1 VILIDGESGVGKSRL
16 AKQMSAELGGVLVHL
31 DDLYPG
37 WNGLSAGREH
47 AIDSV
52 LIPLTEGRTGRYTAW
67 DWARS
72 VPGEVVEV
80 APTDV
85 VIIEGCGIS
94 TEKSRRFANA
104 TVWVECEEGERRA
117 RLAQRDGDQF
127 AEHLELWDAQVHA
140 HMAANKPRET
150 ASVIVNST
158 STMKTVGG

>member
-1 VILIDGESGVGKSRL
+1 MILIDGESGVGKSHL
-16 AKQMSAELGGVLVHL
+16 AKQIVAELGGVLIQL
-31 DDLYPG
+31 DDIYPG
-37 WNGLSAGREH
+37 WVGLSAGREH

-52 LIPLTEGRTGRYTAW
+52 LIPLTEGRSGRYTAW
-67 DWARS
+67 DWAHS
-72 VPGEVVEV
+72 APGEVVDV

-117 RLAQRDGDQF
+117 RLAQRDGDRF

-140 HMAANKPRET
+140 HMSENKPRE
-150 ASVIVNST
+150 NST
-158 STMKTVGG
+158 VVVNTSSPE